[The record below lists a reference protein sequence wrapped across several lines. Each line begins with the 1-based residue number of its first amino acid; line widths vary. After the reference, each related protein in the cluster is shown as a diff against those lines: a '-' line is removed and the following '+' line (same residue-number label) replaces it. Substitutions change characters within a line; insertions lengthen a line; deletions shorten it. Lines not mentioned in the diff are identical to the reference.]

1 MPREEQNVITVDKVS
16 KRFRITPGP
25 GRKAGVVDALTDVS
39 VEIASGEVVAVVGP
53 NGAGKSTLFSV
64 ILGFLEPTA
73 GDIAIDGDDPR
84 RYMRRLGAGYLPER
98 FRLPAAWTV
107 RDALRAFAKLERV
120 DAQRADL
127 AIDAF
132 GLADHAGKVMTAL
145 SHGMLQRVGLAQ
157 ALLAERALIV
167 LDEPTEG
174 LDALWRVRFRDVI
187 AQQRARGATILIASH
202 DLAELERLADRA
214 ILLDG
219 GRLREVMSLRER
231 TAVRAYRVELADAHA
246 GFTDVFPGARAVAQS
261 HAFVVDVSDVAD
273 LNRRLAALLASGA
286 AVVSITPADTLEE
299 RVTRSTGGQS

>member
-1 MPREEQNVITVDKVS
+1 MPRGEQNVITVDKVS

-53 NGAGKSTLFSV
+53 NGAGKSTLFSL
-64 ILGFLEPTA
+64 ILGFLEPTD

-84 RYMRRLGAGYLPER
+84 RYMRRQGAGYLPER
-98 FRLPAAWTV
+98 FRLPAPWTV

-120 DAQRADL
+120 DGKRADL
-127 AIDAF
+127 AIEAF
-132 GLADHAGKVMTAL
+132 GLTDHVGKVMTAL

-231 TAVRAYRVELADAHA
+231 TAVRAYRVELAEAHA
-246 GFTDVFPGARAVAQS
+246 GFADVFPGARAVA
-261 HAFVVDVSDVAD
+261 HGNAYIVDVSDVAD

-286 AVVSITPADTLEE
+286 SVVSITPADTLEE